1 METVTRKRIEI
12 VADAALVPRIAAV
25 CATAGVKGHSIVH
38 LDGGAGRSGAWR
50 ADGLTAAEAKVMI
63 MVVASADI
71 AARLVD
77 VLAPVLDSHG
87 LLLTVGDV
95 EVVRA
100 ERFG

>member
-12 VADAALVPRIAAV
+12 VADAALVPRVAAA
-25 CATAGVKGHSIVH
+25 CAAAGIKGHSIVH

-50 ADGLTAAEAKVMI
+50 ADGLTSAEAKVLV
-63 MVVASADI
+63 MVVTVAES

-77 VLAPVLDSHG
+77 ALGPVLDSHR

-95 EVVRA
+95 EVVRS
-100 ERFG
+100 ERF

>member
-1 METVTRKRIEI
+1 MDTVTRKRIEI
-12 VADAALVPRIAAV
+12 IADAALVPRITAA
-25 CATAGVKGHSIVH
+25 CTAAGVKGHSIVH

-50 ADGLTAAEAKVMI
+50 ADGLTSAEAKVMV
-63 MVVASADI
+63 MVVASGEVAM
-71 AARLVD
+71 RLVD
-77 VLAPVLDSHG
+77 ALAPVLESHG